1 MMDGTVIQEIAD
13 QLGMAVDQAG
23 QFVTTYL
30 PDYAALKCMQCT
42 VPLAILSAVALPLV
56 IASLI
61 SLAVF
66 LRAYCQER
74 EKGISESRVAW
85 MRGKPDVCEFGS
97 FWVFFWTGCAAVAML
112 LALGIT
118 LGDLVPQIV
127 GWQSYPEAM
136 LIDQAVK
143 AIGA

>member
-1 MMDGTVIQEIAD
+1 MMDGTIIQEIAD

-23 QFVTTYL
+23 QFITTYL
-30 PDYAALKCMQCT
+30 PEYAALKCMQCT
-42 VPLAILSAVALPLV
+42 VPLAILSVVTLLLVTASLVALV
-56 IASLI
+56 
-61 SLAVF
+61 VF
-66 LRAYCQER
+66 LRAYCQEK
-74 EKGISESRVAW
+74 EKGRSESRVLW
-85 MRGKPDVCEFGS
+85 TRGKPDVGEFGS
-97 FWVFFWTGCAAVAML
+97 FRVFFWTGCAAVAML

>member
-1 MMDGTVIQEIAD
+1 MDGTIIQEIAD

-23 QFVTTYL
+23 KFITTYL
-30 PDYAALKCMQCT
+30 PDYAAFKCMQCT
-42 VPLAILSAVALPLV
+42 VPIAILSVVTLLLV

-66 LRAYCQER
+66 IKAYGQ
-74 EKGISESRVAW
+74 EKGKAAENSHVRW
-85 MRGKPDVCEFGS
+85 MRRKPLVDDFCS
-97 FWVFFWTGCAAVAML
+97 FWVFFVTGCVAVVL
-112 LALGIT
+112 LIALAIT
-118 LGDLVPQIV
+118 IGNLVPQVI

>member
-1 MMDGTVIQEIAD
+1 MDGTIIQEIAD

-23 QFVTTYL
+23 QFITTYL

-42 VPLAILSAVALPLV
+42 VPIAILSVVTLLTV

-66 LRAYCQER
+66 LKAYGR
-74 EKGISESRVAW
+74 EKGKGAENSRVRW
-85 MRGKPDVCEFGS
+85 MRGKPLVDDFGS
-97 FWVFFWTGCAAVAML
+97 SWVFFVTGCVAVVLL
-112 LALGIT
+112 LALAIT
-118 LGDLVPQIV
+118 IGNLVPQVI

-136 LIDQAVK
+136 LIEQAVK

>member
-1 MMDGTVIQEIAD
+1 MMDGTVIQEIAN
-13 QLGMAVDQAG
+13 QLGMTVDQAG

-30 PDYAALKCMQCT
+30 PDYAALECMQCT
-42 VPLAILSAVALPLV
+42 VPLAILSAVTLLLV
-56 IASLI
+56 TASLVA
-61 SLAVF
+61 LVVF
-66 LRAYCQER
+66 IRAYCQER

-85 MRGKPDVCEFGS
+85 MRGKPLVDDFGS
-97 FWVFFWTGCAAVAML
+97 FWVFFVTGCVAVVLL
-112 LALGIT
+112 LALAIT
-118 LGDLVPQIV
+118 LGNLVPQII

>member
-1 MMDGTVIQEIAD
+1 MDGTIIQEIAD
-13 QLGMAVDQAG
+13 QFGMAVDQAG
-23 QFVTTYL
+23 QFITTYL

-42 VPLAILSAVALPLV
+42 VPIAILSVVTLLMV

-66 LRAYCQER
+66 LKAYGQ
-74 EKGISESRVAW
+74 EKGKVAENSHVRW
-85 MRGKPDVCEFGS
+85 MRGKPLVDDFGS
-97 FWVFFWTGCAAVAML
+97 FWVFSITGCVAVVL
-112 LALGIT
+112 LIALAIT
-118 LGDLVPQIV
+118 IGNLVPHVI

-143 AIGA
+143 AIGV